1 MHKIAI
7 CMGLWALCACRAPQ
21 PEPLPTPEAHAARIA
36 DNTPDVAALGRVL
49 DDPSRVDSA
58 RVAAAYQLQAVA
70 PDTLA
75 AHWGYGDNPRII
87 RGLIEAQLAA
97 KDEGALPLLLALFER
112 VEGEGRIDFERDI
125 LHYGR
130 RAEGRMLQL
139 LHAESRSLVMRAM
152 DALAKMGSV
161 TAGDSIARLL
171 QHPEPWL
178 RISAAHAVGELG
190 AEGAASHLIAAL
202 DDTTYSVVNAA
213 LVGLGRLKAAGTYER
228 VAALAASDN
237 KHVRKHAAIALGE
250 LGDRRGLEIVSRLAS
265 DDPDSGVRFMAGKA
279 RDKLKQAP

>member
-21 PEPLPTPEAHAARIA
+21 PEPLPALEARAAEIA
-36 DNTPDVAALGRVL
+36 KITPDVAALSRVL

-58 RVAAAYQLQAVA
+58 RIAAAYQLQTVA
-70 PDTLA
+70 PETLA
-75 AHWGYGDNPRII
+75 AHWGRGDNPRII
-87 RGLIEAQLAA
+87 RSLIEAQLAA

-139 LHAESRSLVMRAM
+139 LHADSRSLVMRAM

-161 TAGDSIARLL
+161 AAGDSIARLL

-178 RISAAHAVGELG
+178 RISAAHAVGEIG
-190 AEGAASHLIAAL
+190 
-202 DDTTYSVVNAA
+202 
-213 LVGLGRLKAAGTYER
+213 
-228 VAALAASDN
+228 AALAASDN

-250 LGDRRGLEIVSRLAS
+250 LGDRRGLEIVARMAS
-265 DDPDSGVRFMAGKA
+265 DDSDSGVRFMAGRA
-279 RDKLKQAP
+279 RDKLEQAP

>member
-112 VEGEGRIDFERDI
+112 VEGEGRIHFERDI